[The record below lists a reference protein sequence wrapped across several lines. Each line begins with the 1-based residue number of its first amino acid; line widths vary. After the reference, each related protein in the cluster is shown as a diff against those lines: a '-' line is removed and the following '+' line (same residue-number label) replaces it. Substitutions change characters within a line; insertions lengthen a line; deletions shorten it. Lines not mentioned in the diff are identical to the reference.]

1 MSLSKKLTDLN
12 VDRIKS
18 ELPDTYSDTER
29 KRLEA
34 HIKDLVGYK
43 LSLDKINNSDGIRLL
58 ELLDQAAALQ
68 ETSGVEKY
76 FVPGTPYSIDNLP
89 KHKAFFK
96 ATCEYRETLML
107 GGNRCGKALPDWEQ
121 IITPA
126 GPIAIKDIRVGDAV
140 IGSNGKPTKVLG
152 TYPQGSRE
160 IYKITLS
167 DSSEVFADKEHLW
180 SVRNTKKGADSA
192 FKVLTTQE
200 LDNRY
205 ALPNRP
211 ITEYNTVPLKI
222 DPYLLGLLLGDG
234 GLSAGAIRFS
244 SADQEPLAYLKTQAT
259 IWNLELKFIA
269 GYDYKLVSTLRDR
282 AGYNCNPLYQAL
294 KDLNVTKLAIEK
306 SIPEAY
312 LYNSVECRLA
322 ILQGLMDTDGT
333 ASRDTGASMF
343 YSSSLQL
350 AEDVTQ
356 LARSLG
362 IKATINT
369 KYVQYKGEY
378 RRSWAVYLG
387 KTLLPLF
394 RIQRKKALQ
403 KPPERNT
410 VLRITKI
417 EPAGESPCTC
427 IEVAAEDKL
436 FLMNNYIPTHNTTVG
451 GFVVAVTATGL
462 YPDWWEGVR
471 YDGPVSNWAVGKTGQ
486 TTRDTVQNAL
496 LGPIGNWGTGLI
508 PADCIVKTTI
518 RQGIAG
524 GVDTIEVRH
533 VPTGKISTIGFK
545 SYDQRPDSFYGTA
558 KNVVWLDEPCPE
570 LVYNECLIRTMRL
583 PHNPVEGP
591 VGGRIVHTITPKE
604 GLTQLLAQFLSSCD
618 LLAGAER
625 IKGLEAMM
633 LLAEMEA
640 EKND

>member
-18 ELPDTYSDTER
+18 ELPDTYSDAER

-43 LSLDKINNSDGIRLL
+43 LSSDKINNSDGIRLL

-107 GGNRCGKALPDWEQ
+107 GGNRCGK
-121 IITPA
+121 
-126 GPIAIKDIRVGDAV
+126 
-140 IGSNGKPTKVLG
+140 
-152 TYPQGSRE
+152 
-160 IYKITLS
+160 
-167 DSSEVFADKEHLW
+167 
-180 SVRNTKKGADSA
+180 
-192 FKVLTTQE
+192 
-200 LDNRY
+200 
-205 ALPNRP
+205 
-211 ITEYNTVPLKI
+211 
-222 DPYLLGLLLGDG
+222 
-234 GLSAGAIRFS
+234 
-244 SADQEPLAYLKTQAT
+244 
-259 IWNLELKFIA
+259 
-269 GYDYKLVSTLRDR
+269 
-282 AGYNCNPLYQAL
+282 
-294 KDLNVTKLAIEK
+294 
-306 SIPEAY
+306 
-312 LYNSVECRLA
+312 
-322 ILQGLMDTDGT
+322 
-333 ASRDTGASMF
+333 
-343 YSSSLQL
+343 
-350 AEDVTQ
+350 
-356 LARSLG
+356 
-362 IKATINT
+362 
-369 KYVQYKGEY
+369 
-378 RRSWAVYLG
+378 
-387 KTLLPLF
+387 
-394 RIQRKKALQ
+394 
-403 KPPERNT
+403 
-410 VLRITKI
+410 
-417 EPAGESPCTC
+417 
-427 IEVAAEDKL
+427 
-436 FLMNNYIPTHNTTVG
+436 TTVG